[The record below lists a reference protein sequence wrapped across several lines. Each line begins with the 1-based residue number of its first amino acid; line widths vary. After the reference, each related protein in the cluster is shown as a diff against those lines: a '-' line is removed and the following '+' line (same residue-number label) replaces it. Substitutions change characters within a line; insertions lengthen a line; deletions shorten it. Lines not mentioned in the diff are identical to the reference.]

1 MPSFLLEITMAM
13 MLRKKGTGD
22 VYIYTELLARRD
34 DMEVF
39 ESEPASSPVTT
50 SPQPAKL
57 SAVAKPLPQK
67 AIGDNP

>member
-1 MPSFLLEITMAM
+1 MPSFLLETAMAM
-13 MLRKKGTGD
+13 MLRQKGTGD
-22 VYIYTELLARRD
+22 IYIYTELLSRRD

-39 ESEPASSPVTT
+39 ESEPAPSPVTT